1 MAGVFALFPSRAVAA
16 IIFGF
21 PVHWYGIL
29 YLLAFMNA
37 GWMLPRI
44 QKYRG
49 LSLSRDEW
57 LSVLSAGILGV
68 ILGGRIGFVLFY
80 EPHYFL
86 ANPLKIFA
94 VWEGGMSSHGGF
106 IGVALALYVQ
116 YRLKQ
121 ISPRALADLA
131 AVPAAIGLAFGRI
144 GNFVNQELY
153 GTKTSL
159 PWGMNVPEV
168 EGLRHPLQ
176 IYDALLSLLI
186 ALVCFLHLRNPRSTH
201 GRTFAIFLMLYG
213 VMRFCL
219 EFIREQQYP
228 LIDIAGFLATRG
240 QILTIP
246 IFLAGVVCFF
256 FGRKITDN
264 R

>member
-1 MAGVFALFPSRAVAA
+1 MFALFPSRAVAVV
-16 IIFGF
+16 IFGF

-29 YLLAFMNA
+29 YLLAFLNA

-49 LSLSRDEW
+49 LSLTRDAW

-68 ILGGRIGFVLFY
+68 IVGGRLGFVFLY
-80 EPHYFL
+80 EPQYFL

-106 IGVALALYVQ
+106 LGVAVALFVQ
-116 YRLKQ
+116 HRLKH
-121 ISPRALADLA
+121 IPPRAIADLA
-131 AVPAAIGLAFGRI
+131 AVPAAIGLALGRI
-144 GNFVNQELY
+144 GNFMNQELY
-153 GTKTSL
+153 GTVTNL
-159 PWGMNVPEV
+159 PWAMNVPGV

-186 ALVCFLHLRNPRSTH
+186 ALVCYFHLRNPKSIP

-213 VMRFCL
+213 VMRFFV

-228 LIDIAGFLATRG
+228 LMNIAGFLFTRG
-240 QILTIP
+240 QILTLP
-246 IFLAGVVCFF
+246 VFLIGVICYCTC
-256 FGRKITDN
+256 KN
-264 R
+264 KK